1 MTALPASP
9 FMNSADVVMPS
20 ADTAA
25 AHPASPTV
33 AAAVPIELD
42 EHRFVLD
49 EVAFWEAIE
58 PLPIFLAR

>member
-9 FMNSADVVMPS
+9 FMNPAASDAV
-20 ADTAA
+20 AATAA